1 MLGHP
6 ARPGNGTHPDGAD
19 RVRVAATFPSPHA
32 RRVDTDVDERAAR
45 RLAARDSGTALE
57 RDPDLDL
64 AGAYLVAAELER
76 HLTARGHRRVGRK
89 IGFTNR
95 ATWAGLGLDRPIWA
109 PVYDTTLT
117 RDTVVHL
124 RGLPE
129 PRLEP
134 EIVLGI
140 GADARTPDELVVEWA
155 ALGVEI
161 VASHHPGWQ
170 LTPGEAVADFG
181 MHARLVVG
189 PELDPAGVRDLVV
202 TLTAPDGSTTTGRGT
217 DVLGGPVEAL
227 MALLDLPDASP
238 LRAGE
243 VVTTGSL
250 VAPPWIA
257 AGQRWSV
264 AVEGG
269 PELVVETS

>member
-1 MLGHP
+1 M
-6 ARPGNGTHPDGAD
+6 
-19 RVRVAATFPSPHA
+19 
-32 RRVDTDVDERAAR
+32 DVDARAIR
-45 RLAARDSGTALE
+45 RLKARDTGTTLE

-64 AGAYLVAAELER
+64 AGAYVVATELER
-76 HLTARGHRRVGRK
+76 RLTARGHRRVGRK

-95 ATWAGLGLDRPIWA
+95 ATWTDLGLDHPIWA
-109 PVYDTTLT
+109 PVYDSTLT
-117 RDTVVHL
+117 RDSVVDL

-134 EIVLGI
+134 EIVLAV

-161 VASHHPGWQ
+161 VASHHPGWR

-181 MHARLVVG
+181 MHALLVVG
-189 PELDPAGVRDLVV
+189 PALDPADVRDLVV
-202 TLTAPDGSTTTGRGT
+202 TLTAPDGSTTTGRGI

-227 MALLDLPDASP
+227 AALLDLPGASP

-264 AVEGG
+264 AVDGG